1 MNSPTFDLLKE
12 IIDIKIKPLV
22 QEHGGGIELKSVQG
36 GTVYI
41 KLLGA
46 CRNCPSAQLT
56 VENHIKRILIQYF
69 PSIEKVAVTDNISS
83 DLMDMA
89 RKILSHA

>member
-1 MNSPTFDLLKE
+1 MSSPTFDLVKE

-22 QEHGGGIELKSVQG
+22 QEHGGGIELKNVQG

-56 VENHIKRILIQYF
+56 VQNHIKRILVQHF
-69 PSIEKVAVTDNISS
+69 PGIEKVAVTDSISS
-83 DLMDMA
+83 DLIDMA
-89 RKILSHA
+89 KKLLSHA

>member
-1 MNSPTFDLLKE
+1 MNNMTFDSVKE

-22 QEHGGGIELKSVQG
+22 QEHGGGIELKNVQG

-56 VENHIKRILIQYF
+56 VQNHIKRILVQHF
-69 PSIEKVAVTDNISS
+69 PGIEKVAVTDSVSS
-83 DLMDMA
+83 DLIDMA
-89 RKILSHA
+89 KKLLSHA